1 MKDNQSTPEETLAGF
16 LHRRREVFVQETVRA
31 FFEVSGEE
39 MLTGLKE
46 RKLEE
51 LLREKLAALEL
62 YILSGSL
69 DHIRNHVRKSLQST
83 AYRPLLLST
92 RLRLSLLMKRII
104 LEGLAGTFEGQPQ
117 ELAAMRL
124 AVGRAVDELL
134 LELERAWRKKRRAES
149 QQEPILDAF
158 FEAKRG
164 LASEQQFMN
173 TVMEQSP
180 QAIVT
185 VDKERR
191 ILTWNPASETI
202 TGYGR
207 EEAVGQSFDMLFAS
221 PKVLSPLLNAVK
233 SAGQIQNEEVSAR
246 RKGGEVLPIS
256 ISLAALSPTE
266 ELPARY
272 LCIFGDMS
280 EQVRA
285 RQQSMAVEKLS
296 ALASLSAAIA
306 HEIRNPLNTLSLT
319 IDVLEE
325 ILKGVEGMPEA
336 EVTPRLGVLREEID
350 QMSEI
355 TRTYLAMGRLP
366 IPQLEPRDLSS
377 ILASFASQMG
387 PELKGLGVALE
398 EDFSSGLAMVKLD
411 ERQFRRALRNLFR
424 NACEAMPKGGRLRLS
439 AREVEGSVEVQVVD
453 TGPGVP
459 EAFLEQLFVPF
470 QTTKEGGTG
479 LGLYLVR
486 EIIRAHG
493 GSVSVENRPD
503 GGAAFTLSIPAG
515 EAAARLARRE
525 LTP

>member
-1 MKDNQSTPEETLAGF
+1 MKEAQLVPEETLASF
-16 LHRRREVFVQETVRA
+16 LHQRREVFVQETVRT

-39 MLTGLKE
+39 MHVGLKE

-51 LLREKLAALEL
+51 LLREKLAALEF

-69 DHIRNHVRKSLQST
+69 DHVRSHLRKSLQSA
-83 AYRPLLLST
+83 AYRSLLLST
-92 RLRLSLLMKRII
+92 RLRLNLLMKRII
-104 LEGLAGTFEGQPQ
+104 LEGLDRTFEGQPQ

-124 AVGRAVDELL
+124 ALGRAVDELL
-134 LELERAWRKKRRAES
+134 LELERAWRKRRRSES
-149 QQEPILDAF
+149 QREPIMDAF

-164 LASEQQFMN
+164 LASEQQFMD

-185 VDKERR
+185 VDKEHR
-191 ILTWNPASETI
+191 ILTWNPAAETI

-207 EEAVGQSFDMLFAS
+207 EEAVGQSFAMLFAS
-221 PKVLSPLLNAVK
+221 PKALSPLLSAVK
-233 SAGQIQNEEVSAR
+233 SSGQIQNQEVSAR
-246 RKGGEVLPIS
+246 RKGGETLAIS
-256 ISLAALSPTE
+256 ISLAALSPSE

-272 LCIFGDMS
+272 LCIFGDLS

-285 RQQSMAVEKLS
+285 REQSMAVEKLQ

-325 ILKGVEGMPEA
+325 ILKGVVGMPEE

-366 IPQLEPRDLSS
+366 VPQLEPRDLSAVLS
-377 ILASFASQMG
+377 SFTSQMG
-387 PELKGLGVALE
+387 PELKGLGVTLE
-398 EDFSSGLAMVKLD
+398 EDFSFELATVRLD

-424 NACEAMPKGGRLRLS
+424 NACEAMPQGGRLRLS
-439 AREVEGSVEVQVVD
+439 AREVEGSVEVSVED
-453 TGPGVP
+453 AGPGIP
-459 EAFLEQLFVPF
+459 EDFLERLFVPF
-470 QTTKEGGTG
+470 QTTKDGGTG
-479 LGLYLVR
+479 LGLYLVK

-493 GSVSVENRPD
+493 GSVSVENRPG
-503 GGAAFTLSIPAG
+503 GGAAVTMSIPAAG
-515 EAAARLARRE
+515 EAASRQ
-525 LTP
+525 T